1 MYKYPHNKPFIHGR
15 ELMNIA
21 ESVASGKISGDG
33 IFTQKCHELFK
44 IKYNIN
50 NIYLTTSC
58 TDALEIA
65 AISLGIKE
73 GDEIIM
79 PSYTFVSSA
88 NAFVLRGA
96 KIIFIDSQKENPN
109 IDALKIVSKITN
121 KTKAIL
127 VVHYAGIA
135 CDMDLIMEIS
145 QKHNIPV
152 VEDAAQA
159 IDSKFKNK
167 YLGTIGTYGAY
178 SFHETKNISCGE
190 GGAIIVNDIS
200 CVDKVE
206 IIREK
211 GTNRSAFLRGE
222 YDKYTWVDL
231 GSSFLPSDILAAYLY
246 AQLENIEQ
254 IQDKRKSLWK
264 RYNELLEPFAEE
276 LKFETPNLPSYAT
289 NNAHMYYI
297 VLNNEKCRAELIKY
311 LKTKNILSLSHYV
324 PLHSSPF
331 FKKYSKQKQ
340 NFLPNCDRFSE
351 GLLRLPLYYDL
362 NIDDVE
368 YICAKII
375 SGLLNNR

>member
-1 MYKYPHNKPFIHGR
+1 MYKYPLNKPFIHGR

-21 ESVASGKISGDG
+21 ESVSSGKISGDG
-33 IFTQKCHELFK
+33 IFTKKCHELFK

-50 NIYLTTSC
+50 NLYLTTSC

-65 AISLGIKE
+65 AISLEIKE

-96 KIIFIDSQKENPN
+96 KIIFIDSQKEHPN
-109 IDALKIVSKITN
+109 IDASQIVNKITD

-135 CDMDLIMEIS
+135 CDMEIIMEIS
-145 QKHNIPV
+145 RKYNIPV

-159 IDSKFKNK
+159 IDSKFKNE
-167 YLGTIGTYGAY
+167 YLGTIGAYGTY
-178 SFHETKNISCGE
+178 SFHETKNINCGE
-190 GGAIIVNDIS
+190 GGAIIVNDIR

-222 YDKYTWVDL
+222 YDKYTWVGL

-254 IQDKRKSLWK
+254 IQAKRKSLWK
-264 RYNELLEPFAEE
+264 RYNELLEPFSEE
-276 LKFETPNLPSYAT
+276 LKFETPNIPPYAT
-289 NNAHMYYI
+289 NNAHIFYI
-297 VLNNEKCRAELIKY
+297 VLKNEKFKIDLIDY
-311 LKTKNILSLSHYV
+311 LKTKNILSASHYV

-331 FKKYSKQKQ
+331 FKIYSQQKES
-340 NFLPNCDRFSE
+340 NLPNCDKFSE
-351 GLLRLPLYYDL
+351 GLLRLPLYHDL

-368 YICAKII
+368 YICSKII
-375 SGLLNNR
+375 SGLLNIR

>member
-1 MYKYPHNKPFIHGR
+1 MYKYPFNKPFIHGR

-33 IFTQKCHELFK
+33 IFTKKCHELFK
-44 IKYNIN
+44 FKYNIN

-65 AISLGIKE
+65 AISLDIKE

-96 KIIFIDSQKENPN
+96 KIIFIDSQKDHPN
-109 IDALKIVSKITN
+109 IDGLQIENKITD

-135 CDMDLIMEIS
+135 CDMEIIMEIS
-145 QKHNIPV
+145 RKYNIPV

-159 IDSKFKNK
+159 IDSKYKNK
-167 YLGTIGTYGAY
+167 YLGTIGSYGAY

-190 GGAIIVNDIS
+190 GGAIIVNNID
-200 CVDKVE
+200 CVGKVE

-222 YDKYTWVDL
+222 YDKYTWVGL

-254 IQDKRKSLWK
+254 IQNKRKSLWK
-264 RYNELLEPFAEE
+264 RYNELLEPFSKE
-276 LKFETPNLPSYAT
+276 LNFETPNIPSYAT

-297 VLNNEKCRAELIKY
+297 VMKNEKCRGELIEY
-311 LKTKNILSLSHYV
+311 LKTKDILSVSHYV

-331 FKKYSKQKQ
+331 FKNYSKEKE
-340 NFLPNCDRFSE
+340 NYLPNCDKFSE
-351 GLLRLPLYYDL
+351 GLLRLPLYHDL
-362 NIDDVE
+362 NIEDVE
-368 YICAKII
+368 YICAKVIA
-375 SGLLNNR
+375 GLLNNR

>member
-1 MYKYPHNKPFIHGR
+1 MYKYPFNKPFIHGR

-21 ESVASGKISGDG
+21 ESVSSGKISGDG
-33 IFTQKCHELFK
+33 IFTKKCHELFK

-109 IDALKIVSKITN
+109 IDSLQIINKITD

-135 CDMDLIMEIS
+135 CNMDLIMEIS
-145 QKHNIPV
+145 RKYNIPV

-159 IDSKFKNK
+159 IDSKFKNE

-178 SFHETKNISCGE
+178 SFHETKIISCGE

-200 CVDKVE
+200 FADKVE

-222 YDKYTWVDL
+222 YDKYTWVGI

-246 AQLENIEQ
+246 AQLENIDQ
-254 IQDKRKSLWK
+254 IQIKRKSLWK
-264 RYNELLEPFAEE
+264 RYNELLKPFSEE
-276 LKFETPNLPSYAT
+276 LKFETPNIPSYAT

-297 VLNNEKCRAELIKY
+297 VLDNEKCRIELIEY
-311 LKTKNILSLSHYV
+311 LKTKNILSVSHYV

-331 FKKYSKQKQ
+331 FKKYSKQKE
-340 NFLPNCDRFSE
+340 NYLPNCDKFSE
-351 GLLRLPLYYDL
+351 RLLKLPLYHDL

-375 SGLLNNR
+375 TGLLHNR